1 MNRTT
6 KLVATATVG
15 TGLVLGALG
24 IGFVGLEAAG
34 AQTPA
39 ATADAA
45 GHGKLVRR
53 LARQEGKVAADTI
66 GISGKDLRA
75 DLRGGQSIADVANA
89 KGVDVATVESA
100 IVTDVTAKLDKAVTN
115 GKLTQERATAIE
127 QRLPARVDKLVNR
140 HRGQGNG

>member
-6 KLVATATVG
+6 KLIASATVG

-24 IGFVGLEAAG
+24 IGAVGLEAAG

-45 GHGKLVRR
+45 GHGKLVKH

-75 DLRGGQSIADVANA
+75 DLKSGQSIADVATS
-89 KGVDVATVESA
+89 KGVDVSKVESA
-100 IVTDVTAKLDKAVTN
+100 IVGDVTAKLDKAVTN
-115 GKLTQERATAIE
+115 GKLTQDRATAIE

-140 HRGQGNG
+140 HWGQAHS